1 MRLFALLLTMT
12 SLSAAPDLFRIPVKD
27 IDGKETTLGAGKPKA
42 VLVVN
47 VASECGY
54 TRQYAGL
61 QDLHEAFKDKGLVVA
76 GFPCNDFGGQEPG
89 DEKEIRRFCDTR
101 YKVTFPMFSKVR
113 IKEDAHPLYAALTS
127 KESGQPG
134 PVAWNFAK
142 FLIGADGRLIARYDS
157 GVEPDDAKLRAD
169 IEKALR

>member
-1 MRLFALLLTMT
+1 MRLLALLLTMT
-12 SLSAAPDLFRIPVKD
+12 SLSAAPDLLRIPVKD

-61 QDLHEAFKDKGLVVA
+61 QELHEAFKDKGLVVA

-89 DEKEIRRFCDTR
+89 DEKEIRRFCSTR
-101 YKVTFPMFSKVR
+101 FKVTFPMFSKVR
-113 IKEDAHPLYAALTS
+113 IKGDAHPLFEALTS

-134 PVAWNFAK
+134 PVSWNFGK

-169 IEKALR
+169 IEKALK

>member
-1 MRLFALLLTMT
+1 MRLIALLLAMA
-12 SLSAAPDLFRIPVKD
+12 SLSAAPDLLRIPVKD

-89 DEKEIRRFCDTR
+89 DEKEIRRFCSTR
-101 YKVTFPMFSKVR
+101 FKVTFPMFSKVR
-113 IKEDAHPLYAALTS
+113 IKGDAHPLFEALTS

-169 IEKALR
+169 VEKALK